1 MKRTASPN
9 ERGPKPPEPPIRL
22 TAQVACDPT
31 TTDDVLWTIAEH
43 APELRMW
50 LIANPS
56 ASAELLEY
64 VAQRGGPGVARG
76 FEVLFGAMEDGV
88 TG

>member
-1 MKRTASPN
+1 M
-9 ERGPKPPEPPIRL
+9 RL
-22 TAQVACDPT
+22 TAQVACDPN
-31 TTDDVLWTIAEH
+31 TDEDVLWTIAER

-76 FEVLFGAMEDGV
+76 FEVLFGAMDDRI
-88 TG
+88 TA